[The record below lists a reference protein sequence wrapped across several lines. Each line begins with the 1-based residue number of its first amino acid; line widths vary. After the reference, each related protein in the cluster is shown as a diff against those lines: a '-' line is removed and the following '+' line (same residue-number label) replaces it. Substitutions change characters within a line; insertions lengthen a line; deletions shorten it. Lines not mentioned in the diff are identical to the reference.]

1 MNEYPKTIETNSID
15 TNDNQMT
22 TDIQYIPAT
31 PHIIDDYFGDDN
43 MAFSPTESFMNA
55 LPRRIHVLP
64 EQNKI
69 KPFSKGDIKI
79 LLLENINNQAIV
91 SFRDQGYQVESY
103 RDALPESVLVDKI
116 RDVHAIGIRSKTK
129 LSQEVLKHAK
139 NLMVIGCY
147 CIGTNQVDLDYA
159 ANMGVAVFNSP
170 FSNSRSV
177 AELVLADIIS
187 LARRITDRS
196 SQLRQGQ
203 WNNSSKHCHEIR
215 GKTVG
220 IIGYGHIG
228 SQLSVLAEAMGM
240 QVLYYDILNIMAI
253 GKAKQVSTMEELLSK
268 SDFVTLHVPETSD
281 TKNLISKPQISA
293 MKQGSYLIN
302 SSRGSVVDTAALI
315 DGLKSEKLLGVAL
328 DVYPNE
334 PRYNGGNLF
343 TDKLNKWTSEL
354 IKLPNVILTPHI
366 GGATMESQ
374 SVTGL
379 KVSEA
384 IANFIT
390 QGISVDAVNFPEVS
404 LRQTN
409 FADDALRILFAHED
423 VPGVLRA
430 VNDIL
435 ATHNIEKQ
443 YSESSNGI
451 AYVIT
456 DLSSVTQ
463 NDVNSIYNQLDRIPE
478 KVTVRLIY

>member
-1 MNEYPKTIETNSID
+1 MNEYPRTIEANIIN
-15 TNDNQMT
+15 TNDDQMT
-22 TDIQYIPAT
+22 ADIQHIPAT
-31 PHIIDDYFGDDN
+31 PCMIDDYFGDDD

-69 KPFSKGDIKI
+69 KPFSKGDMKI

-103 RDALPESVLVDKI
+103 RDALPESVLIDKI

-129 LSQEVLKHAK
+129 LSREVLKHAK

-203 WNNSSKHCHEIR
+203 WDNSSKHCHEVR

-253 GKAKQVSTMEELLSK
+253 GKAKQVSTMEELLNK
-268 SDFVTLHVPETSD
+268 SDFVTLHVPETSE
-281 TKNLISKPQISA
+281 TKNLISKSQISA

-315 DGLKSEKLLGVAL
+315 GGLKSEKLLGVAL

-334 PRYNGGNLF
+334 PRYNGGNMF

-354 IKLPNVILTPHI
+354 IKLPN
-366 GGATMESQ
+366 

-379 KVSEA
+379 EVSEA

>member
-1 MNEYPKTIETNSID
+1 MSTQVQHIPMMNHVIESYFD
-15 TNDNQMT
+15 E
-22 TDIQYIPAT
+22 
-31 PHIIDDYFGDDN
+31 DD

-55 LPRRIHVLP
+55 LPRRISILP
-64 EQNKI
+64 QESKI

-79 LLLENINNQAIV
+79 LLLENINDQAIV

-103 RDALPESVLVDKI
+103 RDTLPDQVLTEKI
-116 RDVHAIGIRSKTK
+116 RDVHAIGIRSKTV
-129 LSQEVLKHAK
+129 LSKEVLKQAK

-147 CIGTNQVDLDYA
+147 CIGTNQVDLEYA
-159 ANMGVAVFNSP
+159 ANMGIAVFNSP

-196 SQLRQGQ
+196 LQLHRGE
-203 WNNSSKHCHEIR
+203 WNNSSKHCYEVR
-215 GKTVG
+215 SKTVG

-228 SQLSVLAEAMGM
+228 SQLSILAEAMGM
-240 QVLYYDILNIMAI
+240 HVIYYDILNIMAI

-268 SDFVTLHVPETSD
+268 ADFVTLHVPETPD
-281 TKNLISKPQISA
+281 TKNLISWPQITA
-293 MKQGSYLIN
+293 MKNGSYLIN
-302 SSRGSVVDTAALI
+302 SSRGSVVNTSALI
-315 DGLKSEKLLGVAL
+315 SGLKSGKLLGVAL

-334 PRYNGGNLF
+334 PRYNGEQLF
-343 TDKLNKWTSEL
+343 TNRLNKWTSEL
-354 IKLPNVILTPHI
+354 ISLPNVILTPHI
-366 GGATMESQ
+366 GGATIESQ

-379 KVSEA
+379 EVSEA

-390 QGISVDAVNFPEVS
+390 QGISIDAVNFPEVS

-409 FADDALRILFAHED
+409 FADDALRILFAHQD
-423 VPGVLRA
+423 IPGVLRI
-430 VNDIL
+430 VNNIL

-443 YSESSNGI
+443 YSESNGKI

-456 DLSSVTQ
+456 DISPVTQ
-463 NDVNSIYNQLDRIPE
+463 NDVHSIYNQLDKIPE